1 MCCIQR
7 NLTLVMFPSVQT
19 CQNDLFKLL
28 SSPCNLIVI
37 EDICYWVNVI
47 LPGYL
52 HHDKLQSLWFAAS
65 ACAWGLQIKLM
76 SALGVTGAGEAKSV
90 STQEYS
96 C

>member
-19 CQNDLFKLL
+19 CQEDLFKLL

-47 LPGYL
+47 LPG
-52 HHDKLQSLWFAAS
+52 
-65 ACAWGLQIKLM
+65 
-76 SALGVTGAGEAKSV
+76 
-90 STQEYS
+90 
-96 C
+96 